1 MCESQ
6 VVSFFF
12 NKIAHQ
18 GGSAHNCLTRLNLE
32 DRAVMMKYGTW
43 RKTSTTQE
51 SAMYLNPG
59 GWPAARSVAA
69 VAAAEP
75 RNDG

>member
-1 MCESQ
+1 
-6 VVSFFF
+6 
-12 NKIAHQ
+12 
-18 GGSAHNCLTRLNLE
+18 
-32 DRAVMMKYGTW
+32 MKYGTW